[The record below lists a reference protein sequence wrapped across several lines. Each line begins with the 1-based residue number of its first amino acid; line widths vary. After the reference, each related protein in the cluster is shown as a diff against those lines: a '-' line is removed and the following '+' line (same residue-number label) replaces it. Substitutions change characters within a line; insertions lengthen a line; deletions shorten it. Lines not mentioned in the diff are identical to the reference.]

1 MSNEEKDIDNPYNHY
16 DPFNYNHHHEMDRS
30 CFQFFND
37 NNSSGLVQN
46 HHHPQNLQ
54 AAGFDMPSS
63 YMSFTDCL
71 HGSMDYGV
79 LSRAF
84 DMSCSSSEVISQ
96 IDDASKKASAGG
108 VGESVGTSAENPSTP
123 NSSISSSSN
132 EAAAAAEEDSVKSK
146 KDKQPKGSEE
156 GDEED
161 KSKKAYVSFPVF
173 SYRFSGN

>member
-1 MSNEEKDIDNPYNHY
+1 MSNEEKDTSPNNYSLY

-30 CFQFFND
+30 CLPFFND
-37 NNSSGLVQN
+37 NRNPQT
-46 HHHPQNLQ
+46 PQNLQ
-54 AAGFDMPSS
+54 AAPGSFDLPYSS
-63 YMSFTDCL
+63 YVSFTECL
-71 HGSMDYGV
+71 HSSMDYNI

-96 IDDASKKASAGG
+96 IDDASKKQG
-108 VGESVGTSAENPSTP
+108 VGESVGTTSENPSTP

-156 GDEED
+156 GDEDQD
-161 KSKKAYVSFPVF
+161 KSKKVYVSFF
-173 SYRFSGN
+173 YK